1 MPLNLN
7 LIEAEVDYKERMLWE
22 RDLLGT
28 VLSENPI
35 NKKIETYSNSHIVLA
50 GQLNSERANAQV
62 KVIGQVISTTKRTT
76 RAKEMFLICQL
87 GLLDNAIEL
96 VIWPD
101 KMEGSQDLWENGTYL
116 ELSVKTNL
124 RNGSTNLIFED
135 GKRLEFENNELE
147 KFVSKET
154 IDLNKDK
161 ELFYKEEEPKE
172 DPFVEKEIIES
183 LPNEVIEP
191 STSGNLHLEFIGSKN
206 LIEDKYKFED
216 IMKILLENRSE
227 EQKENVLIKIIYDE
241 KSIELELPICVNV
254 TEELN
259 SKLDSIIG
267 HNNVIIT

>member
-1 MPLNLN
+1 
-7 LIEAEVDYKERMLWE
+7 
-22 RDLLGT
+22 
-28 VLSENPI
+28 
-35 NKKIETYSNSHIVLA
+35 
-50 GQLNSERANAQV
+50 
-62 KVIGQVISTTKRTT
+62 
-76 RAKEMFLICQL
+76 
-87 GLLDNAIEL
+87 
-96 VIWPD
+96 
-101 KMEGSQDLWENGTYL
+101 MEGSQDLWENGTYL

-191 STSGNLHLEFIGSKN
+191 STSGNLHLEVIGSKN